1 MEIVHRLMISGNP
14 AVDIMTKLL
23 VFFVAQKV
31 AFLWYH
37 LGILLA
43 RLSSLRTTPAL
54 PRAAAAATAAGAA
67 PPPCQLLDCN
77 GDWAAAAEVT
87 PGRGSGAR
95 PAPERTA
102 ESLSSGGG
110 LLRGKGRRLSASP
123 SFPADRRNPGS
134 RYEAGT
140 RCVPGAV
147 RPGRAALGPVG
158 AASLHPPPGPAGCT
172 VGAEGGGDT
181 LSKYHFIP
189 ADVATTWDA
198 LSQTKAALRHIENKL
213 EVAPSSTAVFDS
225 VMDVKKSSASATRK
239 ISRKDGRYLDDSW
252 VNVST
257 SKCKSRKE
265 KSRSPLRAT
274 TLESNVKKNNR
285 VEFRD
290 PLVSYREIHSAPS
303 NLSPSHLE
311 SKHVY
316 YVDVN
321 EEKTESGNRMVQNRE
336 QQDIH
341 CCDFESSQSSI
352 INDTVVRFL
361 NDRPAIDAL
370 HSSECLIKTGISM
383 RMDGEMPNR
392 AKGNENSSK
401 PAVNN
406 IDHPVDLKVLQLTDS
421 SPSSTSTSNSQR
433 LDILKRRQHDVKLE
447 KLKERIR
454 KQWEHSEEINSRG
467 QNLGHIDHPIMVVN
481 VDSSVTAKVRK
492 VATAP
497 PAPTYKGFNPSE
509 TKIRTPDGKVWQEA
523 EFQTMSRELY
533 RDLALHFADDIS
545 VKEKPAE
552 KNKEKK
558 VVKPVRKVQKAA
570 QLSSPECKTGST
582 RLISTSS
589 WRDGQKLV
597 KKILGPAPRA
607 EQRERRPASSDR
619 NRGERNPR
627 FGAHIG
633 RAESDPRL
641 DASHRHVPRASEHSR
656 SRARSEN
663 NIKKLTPALSDN
675 KQEENTALNKDF
687 LPVEIR
693 GILDDLQ
700 LDSAVPIPRQ
710 ETGELENQKSL
721 APIQAPRSHSP
732 VKRKPDKIT
741 ANEDPPIISKKRH
754 YDTDEVRQ
762 YIVRQQEERKRK
774 QNEEKKAQKEATEQ
788 KNKRLQEL
796 YRKQKEAF
804 TKAKNV
810 PPSDPSAA
818 RRLQETYSKLILEKT
833 LLEEPAHQHVTQEI
847 QARSGYQP
855 SGESDK
861 ENKIQERPP
870 SASSSSDMSLS
881 EPPQPLTRRDLM
893 ETTWMHPDRLSP
905 RAHNSQPQP
914 LVGAAGNLLSQLLN
928 LEHVG
933 ILHKDFESII
943 PHRKNNNKA
952 SGPLVFTSQ
961 PYLTSPAAHPDA
973 LLKPNA
979 SQYKSKLD
987 RIEALKATAASLSSR
1002 IECEAKKLAGANIN
1016 CGSVWN
1022 TEYDMQQA
1030 PQDGLQAKAIS
1041 PPVKEETED
1050 VFSARIQKMLGTC
1063 VSHATFDDD
1072 LPGVG
1077 NLSEFKRLPE
1087 MIRPQS
1093 AISSFRMRS
1102 PGPKPGGLLAQL
1114 CKRQTDSSN
1123 SDMQACSQEKAKVSL
1138 CSSTE
1143 SVSEGPLLS
1152 EGSLSEEEGG
1162 PEARPLLKV
1171 AEILNDKEFCTG
1183 ERNTCEPIKEFQK
1196 EAEKFLPLLGHI
1208 GGTQSKGPWEE
1219 LAKGSPHSV
1228 INIFTKSY
1236 QLYGKGLEDRLDR
1249 GISASQP
1256 LNAIT
1261 TPLSSISYEDDFVSS
1276 PGSGTLTEKTSTL
1289 ETNIGGNSLGIQED
1303 HSSRK
1308 SAYDLSCMDVASQH
1322 SSGAQSVASS
1332 RSSTSSKGKKEKK
1345 EKTEWSDSF
1354 IGNVQNSLIDEEK
1367 VQSSSEHGSHQ
1378 GKKSGTSGKLSVRDY
1393 EQTLDTD
1400 GTLEE
1405 LSGYSVSV
1413 SSDKGRSQKTPTSP
1427 LSPSSHKLIQ
1437 FDLPG
1442 ASLERSKSSVITP
1455 PTTAGFNPNAAFA
1468 DVNLAANRATEMAS
1482 TPGSK
1487 RFSPAGLQHRMAVEL
1502 SYLNAIEESVR
1513 QLSDVERVRGISLAQ
1528 QESVS
1533 LAQIIKV
1540 HAESLQQ
1547 VVKSQREVT
1556 EVVQEAT
1563 CKITAQ
1569 QTETAYLT
1577 TDAAHQICEMA
1588 ELTRTHISDAMTAS
1602 GTPLATL
1609 YDHQRQHLPDFMKQ
1623 QRTRAETN
1631 RISQSFSHSQS
1642 KEGIPDSKH
1651 QKYSPLYNNYSE
1663 STRYKNHD
1671 RRSSSGNSRKESPS
1685 ALSCKENE
1693 KKVHD
1698 EKMESSIDEQLQTA
1712 ADDSLQSDNIPSLP
1726 DEKDSTSIATE
1737 YSLKF
1742 DESMTED
1749 EIEEKSFRSLLPS
1762 ESHRRFNMEKKRGH
1776 NEDSDE
1782 EASPD
1787 KTMLSSTK
1795 ELSMPFSGEQDSFS
1809 KFTMEMV
1816 RQYMKEE
1823 EMRAAHQSSLLR
1835 LREKALKEKTKAELA
1850 WLEHQKKHLRDKGE
1864 DDKMP
1869 PLRKKQ
1875 RGLLLRL
1882 QQEKAEIKRLQEAN
1896 KAARKERQL
1905 ILKQQEEI
1913 ERIRQ
1918 TTIKLQEKLKSAGEN
1933 KLESHSDDDEDDTKN
1948 NKATSPGPTDLET
1961 RSPSPI
1967 SISSSE
1973 TSSIMQKLKKMRS
1986 HMDEKFLTK
1995 REQKLMQ
2002 RRQHAEELLEWK
2014 RRLDAEEAEIRQMEK
2029 QALAAWDKELIKS
2042 KTPKKELE
2050 DQRTE
2055 QKEVVSEEESPLP
2068 SYSHLNS
2075 ESSIPEELG
2084 SPAGINVTPESV
2096 VQEQQGSP
2104 DHSILTEEMVYSQEL
2119 ESSTSPNKH
2128 SPPKSCTSVTKQ
2140 ESSKGSHRTGGQCH
2154 LPMKSHHHCY
2164 SWSDESLSMTQS
2176 ETTSDQS
2183 DIEGRIR
2190 ALKDELR
2197 KRKSVVDQLKKEQKK
2212 RQKERLKA
2220 QEASLIK
2227 QLESYDEFI
2236 KKTEAELSRD
2246 LETSPTAKPQIK
2258 TFSTASEKPKIKPP
2272 PLHRSETAKNW
2283 KSLTEPE
2290 RSRGSL
2296 QSIAEHVDASLSGS
2310 ERSERS
2316 LSAYAKKVIELDI
2329 QTEEYLQTPSPILRS
2344 SRKARAESGDS
2355 LENVLS
2361 LPLLKELNSP
2371 NRIFDVSEAKIEESN
2386 EKSETQKEYAKLE
2399 GGEIEDAYS
2408 KPSDILMKQ
2417 GDSSEI
2423 LLKKNLP
2430 SDSVNVQRDLIRL
2443 AIESLHKK
2451 EEILK
2456 ERESDE
2462 GYHHTADIQPVKDI
2476 LEQKNKMEGDSSLSE
2491 HLFAPKELSYSE
2503 DFEVSFKKE
2512 ISPELYKDDSE
2523 ASSSLSLKNETYF
2536 CRDKSQKTNSRSRAI
2551 SFGSDDEIS
2560 ECLSEKSLSVHSSV
2574 HSERLLELKSPS
2586 ELMKSKECSD
2596 VEHELRVTESLPLA
2610 PVPVADELL
2619 DFHIGDRVLIGNVQP
2634 GTLRFKGETSFA
2646 KGFWAGVEL
2655 DKPEGNNNGTYDG
2668 IVYFV
2673 CKDKHGIFA
2682 PPQKISH
2689 ILENFNDYIDINE
2702 EDCYSDE
2709 QYQHSNQEQKDTE
2722 GVKDTENNAVECFYE
2737 KSLHSTQNIETSVD
2751 RDRSLKVETDK
2762 IWDISGVH
2770 EAHVHQQSSVGSLV
2784 SLKGNKELFGVTEK
2798 VSIATEDDTLD
2809 DTFSEEMQKQQPFT
2823 EKEENVCSDVS
2834 ENLSTPLLDLLTR
2847 EKNQLEAQLKSSLN
2861 EEKKSEQQLE
2871 TVSLLADN
2879 LLKVVVKDTLS
2890 QLQQIKR
2897 AKNEK
2902 IQLSNREFLD
2912 DDQKKVSSQDGS
2924 QNLEEQ
2930 FIGVPVC
2937 YLRSELEDEK
2947 EEISSP
2953 DMCPRPE
2960 SPVFGVSGQEELA
2973 KRLAELEISR
2983 EFLSTLGDDQDWFD
2997 EDFGLSSSHK
3007 IQKSKAEEAIVPLM
3021 AESKRAP
3028 QKPCETLLAVPHT
3041 AEEVE
3046 ILVHDAAEE
3055 LWKWKE
3061 LGHDLH
3067 SISIPTKLL
3076 GYASKGLDIENTSKR
3091 VYKQVVFDLT
3101 KEIFEEI
3108 FAEDPNLNQPVWM
3121 KPCRVNSSYFR
3132 RVKNPNNL
3140 NEIKHFIATEVLKL
3154 FSLKKETNHKT
3165 DWQKMM
3171 KFGRKKRD
3179 RVDHILVQELHEEE
3193 AQWVNYDE
3201 DELCVKMQ
3209 LADGIFE
3216 TLIRD
3221 TIDVLNQI
3229 SEKQGRMLL
3238 V

>member
-1 MEIVHRLMISGNP
+1 MRSSRSKEVPLPNP
-14 AVDIMTKLL
+14 RNSQSTDTIQADI
-23 VFFVAQKV
+23 
-31 AFLWYH
+31 
-37 LGILLA
+37 
-43 RLSSLRTTPAL
+43 
-54 PRAAAAATAAGAA
+54 TA
-67 PPPCQLLDCN
+67 P
-77 GDWAAAAEVT
+77 
-87 PGRGSGAR
+87 
-95 PAPERTA
+95 
-102 ESLSSGGG
+102 
-110 LLRGKGRRLSASP
+110 
-123 SFPADRRNPGS
+123 
-134 RYEAGT
+134 
-140 RCVPGAV
+140 
-147 RPGRAALGPVG
+147 
-158 AASLHPPPGPAGCT
+158 
-172 VGAEGGGDT
+172 
-181 LSKYHFIP
+181 
-189 ADVATTWDA
+189 WDA

-213 EVAPSSTAVFDS
+213 EVAPTSTAVFDS
-225 VMDVKKSSASATRK
+225 VMDTKKSSASATRK

-252 VNVST
+252 VNAPA
-257 SKCKSRKE
+257 SKFSKSRKE

-274 TLESNVKKNNR
+274 TLESNVKKINR

-290 PLVSYREIHSAPS
+290 PLVSYREVHGTPS
-303 NLSPSHLE
+303 SISPSHLE

-316 YVDVN
+316 CVDVN
-321 EEKTESGNRMVQNRE
+321 EEKPESGNRLMCSQEDRN
-336 QQDIH
+336 IL
-341 CCDFESSQSSI
+341 CCDFESSQSSAVD
-352 INDTVVRFL
+352 DTVVRFL
-361 NDRPAIDAL
+361 NDRPTIDAL
-370 HSSECLIKTGISM
+370 QNSECLIKVAAAM
-383 RMDGEMPNR
+383 RSDEEKPNR
-392 AKGNENSSK
+392 TKGNENTLKSS
-401 PAVNN
+401 VCTMGHN
-406 IDHPVDLKVLQLTDS
+406 IDSKVLRLTDS
-421 SPSSTSTSNSQR
+421 SPSSTSTCNSQR

-454 KQWEHSEEINSRG
+454 KQWEHSEETNGQG
-467 QNLGHIDHPIMVVN
+467 QNLGHIDHPVMVVN

-497 PAPTYKGFNPSE
+497 PAPTYK
-509 TKIRTPDGKVWQEA
+509 
-523 EFQTMSRELY
+523 
-533 RDLALHFADDIS
+533 DDS
-545 VKEKPAE
+545 SMKEKPAE
-552 KNKEKK
+552 KSREKK
-558 VVKPVRKVQKAA
+558 VVKPVRKVQKVA
-570 QLSSPECKTGST
+570 QLSSSECKTGSSH
-582 RLISTSS
+582 LISTSS

-597 KKILGPAPRA
+597 KKILGPAPRI
-607 EQRERRPASSDR
+607 EQKERRAASSDR
-619 NRGERNPR
+619 SGRERTTKS
-627 FGAHIG
+627 GGHIG

-641 DASHRHVPRASEHSR
+641 DVSHRHRPQNSERSR

-663 NIKKLTPALSDN
+663 NVKKLVPSLPDN
-675 KQEENTALNKDF
+675 KQEENAALNKDF

-700 LDSAVPIPRQ
+700 LDSAAQTARQ
-710 ETGELENQKSL
+710 ETGELQNQKSS
-721 APIQAPRSHSP
+721 ASIQAPRSHSP
-732 VKRKPDKIT
+732 IKRKPDKIT
-741 ANEDPPIISKKRH
+741 ANEDPPVISKKRH

-804 TKAKNV
+804 TKVKNV
-810 PPSDPSAA
+810 PPSEPSAT
-818 RRLQETYSKLILEKT
+818 RRLQETYSKLLLEKS
-833 LLEEPAHQHVTQEI
+833 LLEEPTHQHIMQETQT
-847 QARSGYQP
+847 RPGYQP

-861 ENKIQERPP
+861 ENKVQERPP

-881 EPPQPLTRRDLM
+881 EPPQPLARKDLM
-893 ETTWMHPDRLSP
+893 DPSWMQPDRLSP
-905 RAHNSQPQP
+905 RLHHPQPQP
-914 LVGAAGNLLSQLLN
+914 LVGTAGSLLSHLLN

-933 ILHKDFESII
+933 ILHKDLESIL
-943 PHRKNNNKA
+943 PTRKNHNMA
-952 SGPLVFTSQ
+952 SGPLTFTPQ
-961 PYLTSPAAHPDA
+961 PYLTSPTAHPDA
-973 LLKPNA
+973 LLKSSA

-1002 IECEAKKLAGANIN
+1002 IESEARKLAGASIN
-1016 CGSVWN
+1016 YGSVWN
-1022 TEYDMQQA
+1022 TECDVQRT
-1030 PQDGLQAKAIS
+1030 PQEDGHWTKAIS
-1041 PPVKEETED
+1041 PPVKEDAED

-1077 NLSEFKRLPE
+1077 NLSEFKKLPE
-1087 MIRPQS
+1087 MIRPHS
-1093 AISSFRMRS
+1093 AISNLRMRS
-1102 PGPKPGGLLAQL
+1102 PGPKPEGLLAQL
-1114 CKRQTDSSN
+1114 CKRQTDSSG
-1123 SDMQACSQEKAKVSL
+1123 SDMQVCSQDKAKMSL
-1138 CSSTE
+1138 GSSID

-1152 EGSLSEEEGG
+1152 EGSLSEEEGHRD
-1162 PEARPLLKV
+1162 EQSPLKLT
-1171 AEILNDKEFCTG
+1171 EILKEKEFCAG
-1183 ERNTCEPIKEFQK
+1183 ERNAYEPIKEFQK
-1196 EAEKFLPLLGHI
+1196 EAEKFLPLFGPI
-1208 GGTQSKGPWEE
+1208 GGTQTKGPWEE

-1236 QLYGKGLEDRLDR
+1236 KLYRKEFEDRLE
-1249 GISASQP
+1249 GGTSASRP

-1276 PGSGTLTEKTSTL
+1276 AGSGTLTERKSAL
-1289 ETNIGGNSLGIQED
+1289 EPNIGGHSLGIQED

-1308 SAYDLSCMDVASQH
+1308 SAYDLSSVDVTSQH
-1322 SSGAQSVASS
+1322 SSGAQSAASS
-1332 RSSTSSKGKKEKK
+1332 PSSSSKGKKGKK
-1345 EKTEWSDSF
+1345 EKIEWLDSLT
-1354 IGNVQNSLIDEEK
+1354 GNIQNSLVDEEK
-1367 VQSSSEHGSHQ
+1367 VHSGSERGSHQ
-1378 GKKSGTSGKLSVRDY
+1378 GKKSGTSSKLSVKDY

-1400 GTLEE
+1400 STLEE
-1405 LSGYSVSV
+1405 ISGHSLSV

-1427 LSPSSHKLIQ
+1427 ISPSSQKLLQ

-1442 ASLERSKSSVITP
+1442 TSLERSKSSIVVTP
-1455 PTTAGFNPNAAFA
+1455 TGFKPNATFA
-1468 DVNLAANRATEMAS
+1468 DVNLAASRTTTEMAS

-1487 RFSPAGLQHRMAVEL
+1487 RFSPAGLQHRMAAEL
-1502 SYLNAIEESVR
+1502 SYLSAIEESVR
-1513 QLSDVERVRGISLAQ
+1513 QLSDVERVRGVSLAQ

-1533 LAQIIKV
+1533 LAQIIKAQQQRHERDLALLKLKAEQEALECQRQLEETRSKAAQV

-1547 VVKSQREVT
+1547 VVKSQRDMT
-1556 EVVQEAT
+1556 EVLQEAT
-1563 CKITAQ
+1563 CKIATQ
-1569 QTETAYLT
+1569 QTETARLT
-1577 TDAAHQICEMA
+1577 TNAARQICEMA
-1588 ELTRTHISDAMTAS
+1588 ELTRTHISDAITAS
-1602 GTPLATL
+1602 GAPLAAL
-1609 YDHQRQHLPDFMKQ
+1609 YDHQRQHAPDFVKQ
-1623 QRTRAETN
+1623 LRTRAETD
-1631 RISQSFSHSQS
+1631 RKSQSGSLSQS
-1642 KEGIPDSKH
+1642 KEGTLDSKH
-1651 QKYSPLYNNYSE
+1651 QKFSPSYDSYSE
-1663 STRYKNHD
+1663 SSRYKNRD
-1671 RRSSSGNSRKESPS
+1671 RRSSSGSSRQESPS
-1685 ALSCKENE
+1685 VPSSKENE
-1693 KKVHD
+1693 KKHHG
-1698 EKMESSIDEQLQTA
+1698 EKMESSIDEQVQTA
-1712 ADDSLQSDNIPSLP
+1712 ADDSFRSDSVPSLP
-1726 DEKDSTSIATE
+1726 DEKDSTSVATE

-1776 NEDSDE
+1776 HDDSDE
-1782 EASPD
+1782 ETSPE
-1787 KTMLSSTK
+1787 KTTLSSAK
-1795 ELSMPFSGEQDSFS
+1795 ELSMPFSGGQDSFS

-1933 KLESHSDDDEDDTKN
+1933 KLESHSDDDTKD
-1948 NKATSPGPTDLET
+1948 NKAASPAPTDLET

-1986 HMDEKFLTK
+1986 RMDEKFLTK

-2029 QALAAWDKELIKS
+2029 QALAAWDKELIKP

-2050 DQRTE
+2050 DQRAE
-2055 QKEVVSEEESPLP
+2055 QKEIVSETESPVP
-2068 SYSHLNS
+2068 SYSQLHS

-2084 SPAGINVTPESV
+2084 SPAVEYIPSESI
-2096 VQEQQGSP
+2096 VQEHPGSP
-2104 DHSILTEEMVYSQEL
+2104 DHSIRTEDMVFSQEL
-2119 ESSTSPNKH
+2119 ESSTSPSKY
-2128 SPPKSCTSVTKQ
+2128 SPPKSCMSVSKQ
-2140 ESSKGSHRTGGQCH
+2140 ESSKGSHRTGGH
-2154 LPMKSHHHCY
+2154 GRLPVKSHQHCY

-2258 TFSTASEKPKIKPP
+2258 MLSSTSEKPKIKSL

-2283 KSLTEPE
+2283 KSLTDSE

-2296 QSIAEHVDASLSGS
+2296 ESIAEHVDAALTGS
-2310 ERSERS
+2310 ERSVSEKS
-2316 LSAYAKKVIELDI
+2316 SSAYAKRMTELDGR
-2329 QTEEYLQTPSPILRS
+2329 TEEHFQTSPILRS
-2344 SRKARAESGDS
+2344 SRRTRAESGDS
-2355 LENVLS
+2355 LENVPSLS
-2361 LPLLKELNSP
+2361 LLKELNASH
-2371 NRIFDVSEAKIEESN
+2371 RILDVSGAKAEEESSQ
-2386 EKSETQKEYAKLE
+2386 KSEIQEVEYTKLE
-2399 GGEIEDAYS
+2399 ESAIEDACS
-2408 KPSDILMKQ
+2408 KQSRKADVFLKLDLEQ

-2423 LLKKNLP
+2423 LSRKDLP
-2430 SDSVNVQRDLIRL
+2430 LDSINVQKDLVRL
-2443 AIESLHKK
+2443 AIENLHNK
-2451 EEILK
+2451 ETK
-2456 ERESDE
+2456 EGQSNE
-2462 GYHHTADIQPVKDI
+2462 DISHSPNIQSEKETHV
-2476 LEQKNKMEGDSSLSE
+2476 QKNIKSRDSSWSQRLLAS
-2491 HLFAPKELSYSE
+2491 KEISYSE
-2503 DFEVSFKKE
+2503 DFDVSSFKKD
-2512 ISPELYKDDSE
+2512 ISAELYKDNFE
-2523 ASSSLSLKNETYF
+2523 VASLLSLRKDSQS
-2536 CRDKSQKTNSRSRAI
+2536 CREKLQATSISRSRAT

-2560 ECLSEKSLSVHSSV
+2560 ECLSEKSLSIHSSV
-2574 HSERLLELKSPS
+2574 HSERLLELKSPT
-2586 ELMKSKECSD
+2586 ELMKNKERSD
-2596 VEHELRVTESLPLA
+2596 VEHERGVTESPSLA
-2610 PVPVADELL
+2610 SASLTDELL

-2634 GTLRFKGETSFA
+2634 GTLRFKGVTSFA

-2673 CKDKHGIFA
+2673 CKEKHGIFA

-2689 ILENFNDYIDINE
+2689 IPENFDDYVDINE
-2702 EDCYSDE
+2702 DEDSYSDE
-2709 QYQHSNQEQKDTE
+2709 QYQYYNQEQKDTE
-2722 GVKDTENNAVECFYE
+2722 GPTSDREKDTIEYFYE
-2737 KSLHSTQNIETSVD
+2737 KSLPSVHDTEASVD
-2751 RDRSLKVETDK
+2751 KSLKVETDN
-2762 IWDISGVH
+2762 IQDIPGVL
-2770 EAHVHQQSSVGSLV
+2770 EAHIHQQNSVDSLMSSEENKDLV
-2784 SLKGNKELFGVTEK
+2784 SDATEK
-2798 VSIATEDDTLD
+2798 VSSVVEDDTLD
-2809 DTFSEEMQKQQPFT
+2809 NTFSEELKKQQQLT
-2823 EKEENVCSDVS
+2823 EEEENLHPEVS
-2834 ENLSTPLLDLLTR
+2834 ETLSTPLLDLLAR
-2847 EKNQLEAQLKSSLN
+2847 EKNQLEAQLRSSVS
-2861 EEKKSEQQLE
+2861 EEKKSKEQLE
-2871 TVSLLADN
+2871 TVSLLTDS
-2879 LLKVVVKDTLS
+2879 LLQVFVKDTVN
-2890 QLQQIKR
+2890 QLQQIKKAR
-2897 AKNEK
+2897 NEK
-2902 IQLSNREFLD
+2902 IQLSNQELLVE
-2912 DDQKKVSSQDGS
+2912 DQKKVPPQGLS

-2930 FIGVPVC
+2930 SPSVPGC
-2937 YLRSELEDEK
+2937 FLRSELEDEK

-2960 SPVFGVSGQEELA
+2960 SPVFGASGQEELA

-2983 EFLSTLGDDQDWFD
+2983 EFLSVLGDDQDWFD

-3007 IQKSKAEEAIVPLM
+3007 IQKNKAEETIVPLM
-3021 AESKRAP
+3021 AEPKRAP
-3028 QKPCETLLAVPHT
+3028 EKPCETLLAVPHT

-3067 SISIPTKLL
+3067 SISIPAKLL
-3076 GYASKGLDIENTSKR
+3076 GCASKGLDIESTSKR
-3091 VYKQVVFDLT
+3091 VYKQAVFDLT

-3121 KPCRVNSSYFR
+3121 KPCRINSSYFR

-3140 NEIKHFIATEVLKL
+3140 DEIKNFIATEVLKL
-3154 FSLKKETNHKT
+3154 FSLKKEPNHKT

>member
-1 MEIVHRLMISGNP
+1 MRSSKSKEVPLLNP
-14 AVDIMTKLL
+14 RNSQSKDTVQDM
-23 VFFVAQKV
+23 
-31 AFLWYH
+31 
-37 LGILLA
+37 
-43 RLSSLRTTPAL
+43 TTP
-54 PRAAAAATAAGAA
+54 
-67 PPPCQLLDCN
+67 
-77 GDWAAAAEVT
+77 
-87 PGRGSGAR
+87 
-95 PAPERTA
+95 
-102 ESLSSGGG
+102 
-110 LLRGKGRRLSASP
+110 
-123 SFPADRRNPGS
+123 
-134 RYEAGT
+134 
-140 RCVPGAV
+140 
-147 RPGRAALGPVG
+147 
-158 AASLHPPPGPAGCT
+158 
-172 VGAEGGGDT
+172 
-181 LSKYHFIP
+181 
-189 ADVATTWDA
+189 WDA

-213 EVAPSSTAVFDS
+213 EVAPTSTAVFDS

-252 VNVST
+252 VNAPT
-257 SKCKSRKE
+257 SKSSKSRKE

-285 VEFRD
+285 VEFRE
-290 PLVSYREIHSAPS
+290 PLVSYREVHGASS

-311 SKHVY
+311 LKHVY
-316 YVDVN
+316 CVDVN
-321 EEKTESGNRMVQNRE
+321 EEKAESGNRMICNQERNV
-336 QQDIH
+336 H

-361 NDRPAIDAL
+361 NDQPAIDTL
-370 HSSECLIKTGISM
+370 HNSECLIKMGTSI
-383 RMDGEMPNR
+383 RAEEEMPNR

-401 PAVNN
+401 LSVNN
-406 IDHPVDLKVLQLTDS
+406 MGQDIDPKMLRLSDS

-433 LDILKRRQHDVKLE
+433 LDILKRRQHDIKLE

-454 KQWEHSEEINSRG
+454 KQWEHSEEMNGRG
-467 QNLGHIDHPIMVVN
+467 QNLGHIDHPVMVVN
-481 VDSSVTAKVRK
+481 VDSSVTTKVRK

-523 EFQTMSRELY
+523 EFQNMSRELY

-545 VKEKPAE
+545 IREKPTE
-552 KNKEKK
+552 KSKEKK
-558 VVKPVRKVQKAA
+558 VVKPVRKVQKVT
-570 QLSSPECKTGST
+570 QLSSPECKTGNS
-582 RLISTSS
+582 RVISTSS

-597 KKILGPAPRA
+597 KKILGPVPRM
-607 EQRERRPASSDR
+607 EQKESRTASSDR
-619 NRGERNPR
+619 NGREKTTKSG
-627 FGAHIG
+627 GHIG

-641 DASHRHVPRASEHSR
+641 DVSHRHLPQSSERSR
-656 SRARSEN
+656 SRVRSEN
-663 NIKKLTPALSDN
+663 NKKLASSLPEN
-675 KQEENTALNKDF
+675 KQEESTALNKDF

-700 LDSAVPIPRQ
+700 LDSTAHNSRP
-710 ETGELENQKSL
+710 ETGELQNQKSSV
-721 APIQAPRSHSP
+721 PVQAPRSHSP

-741 ANEDPPIISKKRH
+741 ANEEPPVTSKKRH

-762 YIVRQQEERKRK
+762 YIVKQQEERKRK

-810 PPSDPSAA
+810 PPDPSAA
-818 RRLQETYSKLILEKT
+818 RRLQETYSKLLLEKT
-833 LLEEPAHQHVTQEI
+833 LLEEPAHQQVTQET
-847 QARSGYQP
+847 QARPGYQP

-861 ENKIQERPP
+861 ENKVQERPP
-870 SASSSSDMSLS
+870 SASSSSDISLS
-881 EPPQPLTRRDLM
+881 EPPQPLTRRDLI
-893 ETTWMHPDRLSP
+893 EPTWMQPDRLSP
-905 RAHNSQPQP
+905 RIHNSQPQP
-914 LVGAAGNLLSQLLN
+914 LVGTAENLLSHLLN

-933 ILHKDFESII
+933 ILHKDFESVL
-943 PHRKNNNKA
+943 PTRKNHNMT
-952 SGPLVFTSQ
+952 SGPLSFTPQ

-973 LLKPNA
+973 LLKPSA

-1002 IECEAKKLAGANIN
+1002 IESEAKKLAGANIN
-1016 CGSVWN
+1016 YGSVWN
-1022 TEYDMQQA
+1022 TEYEVQQA
-1030 PQDGLQAKAIS
+1030 PQENGPWTKALS
-1041 PPVKEETED
+1041 PPVKEDTED

-1063 VSHATFDDD
+1063 VSHTTFDDD

-1077 NLSEFKRLPE
+1077 NLSEFKKLPE

-1102 PGPKPGGLLAQL
+1102 AGPKPGGLLAQL
-1114 CKRQTDSSN
+1114 CKRQTDSSI
-1123 SDMQACSQEKAKVSL
+1123 SDLQNCSPEKAKMSL
-1138 CSSTE
+1138 CSSTD

-1162 PEARPLLKV
+1162 RDGRPLLKV
-1171 AEILNDKEFCTG
+1171 AEILKEKEFCAG
-1183 ERNTCEPIKEFQK
+1183 ERNTYEPIKEFQK

-1208 GGTQSKGPWEE
+1208 GSTQSKGPWEE

-1236 QLYGKGLEDRLDR
+1236 QLYGKGFEDRLDR
-1249 GISASQP
+1249 GTSSASRP
-1256 LNAIT
+1256 LNVTT
-1261 TPLSSISYEDDFVSS
+1261 TPLSSVSYEDDFVSS
-1276 PGSGTLTEKTSTL
+1276 SGSGTLTEKKSTL
-1289 ETNIGGNSLGIQED
+1289 EPNIGGSNLGIPED

-1308 SAYDLSCMDVASQH
+1308 SAYDLSSVEVTSQH
-1322 SSGAQSVASS
+1322 SSGAQSAASS
-1332 RSSTSSKGKKEKK
+1332 RSSTSSKGKKGKK
-1345 EKTEWSDSF
+1345 EKIEWLDS
-1354 IGNVQNSLIDEEK
+1354 ITGNTQNSFVDEEK
-1367 VQSSSEHGSHQ
+1367 VQSSSERSSHQ
-1378 GKKSGTSGKLSVRDY
+1378 GKKSGTSSKLSAKDY
-1393 EQTLDTD
+1393 EQTLDID
-1400 GTLEE
+1400 STLEE
-1405 LSGYSVSV
+1405 LSGHSVSV
-1413 SSDKGRSQKTPTSP
+1413 SSDKGRTPKTPTSP
-1427 LSPSSHKLIQ
+1427 LSPSSQKLLQ

-1442 ASLERSKSSVITP
+1442 TSLERSKSSVIIP
-1455 PTTAGFNPNAAFA
+1455 PSTTGFKPSAAFT
-1468 DVNLAANRATEMAS
+1468 DVNLAANRPATEMTS

-1487 RFSPAGLQHRMAVEL
+1487 RFSPAGLQHRMAAEL
-1502 SYLNAIEESVR
+1502 SYLSAIEESVR

-1533 LAQIIKV
+1533 LAQIIKAQQQRHERDLALLKLKAEQEALECQRQLEETRNKAAQV

-1556 EVVQEAT
+1556 EVLQEAT
-1563 CKITAQ
+1563 CKIAAQ
-1569 QTETAYLT
+1569 QTETARLT
-1577 TDAAHQICEMA
+1577 TDAARQICEMA
-1588 ELTRTHISDAMTAS
+1588 ELTRTHISDAISAS
-1602 GTPLATL
+1602 GAPLPTL
-1609 YDHQRQHLPDFMKQ
+1609 YDHQCQHLPDFMKQ
-1623 QRTRAETN
+1623 LRTRAETD
-1631 RISQSFSHSQS
+1631 RINQSFSLSQS
-1642 KEGIPDSKH
+1642 KEETLDSKH
-1651 QKYSPLYNNYSE
+1651 QKYSPSFDTYSE
-1663 STRYKNHD
+1663 SSRYKNHD
-1671 RRSSSGNSRKESPS
+1671 RRSSSSSSRQESPS
-1685 ALSCKENE
+1685 VLSFKENE
-1693 KKVHD
+1693 KKLCG
-1698 EKMESSIDEQLQTA
+1698 ENMESSIDEQVQTA
-1712 ADDSLQSDNIPSLP
+1712 ADDSLRSDSVPSLP
-1726 DEKDSTSIATE
+1726 DEKDSTSVATE

-1776 NEDSDE
+1776 HDDSDE

-1787 KTMLSSTK
+1787 KTTLSSAK
-1795 ELSMPFSGEQDSFS
+1795 ELSMPFSGGQDSFS

-1918 TTIKLQEKLKSAGEN
+1918 TTMKLQEKLKSAGES
-1933 KLESHSDDDEDDTKN
+1933 KLDSHSDDDTKD

-1986 HMDEKFLTK
+1986 RMDEKFLTK

-2029 QALAAWDKELIKS
+2029 QALAAWDKELTKP

-2050 DQRTE
+2050 GQRTDH
-2055 QKEVVSEEESPLP
+2055 KEIPSEEESPVP

-2084 SPAGINVTPESV
+2084 SPAVIYIPSESI
-2096 VQEQQGSP
+2096 VQEQPGSP
-2104 DHSILTEEMVYSQEL
+2104 DHSILTEEMVFSQEL
-2119 ESSTSPNKH
+2119 ESSTSPSKH
-2128 SPPKSCTSVTKQ
+2128 SPPKSCTSVSKQ
-2140 ESSKGSHRTGGQCH
+2140 ESSKGSHRTGGICH
-2154 LPMKSHHHCY
+2154 LPVRSQQHCY

-2258 TFSTASEKPKIKPP
+2258 TLSSTSEKPKIKPL

-2296 QSIAEHVDASLSGS
+2296 ESIAEHVDASLSGS
-2310 ERSERS
+2310 ERSASEKS
-2316 LSAYAKKVIELDI
+2316 LSAYAKRMIELDSR
-2329 QTEEYLQTPSPILRS
+2329 TEESLQTPSPVLRS
-2344 SRKARAESGDS
+2344 SRKSRAESGDS

-2361 LPLLKELNSP
+2361 LPQLKELNAST
-2371 NRIFDVSEAKIEESN
+2371 RILGVLDAKVEESN
-2386 EKSETQKEYAKLE
+2386 QKSEIQEVEYVKLEKSEIE
-2399 GGEIEDAYS
+2399 GAYS
-2408 KPSDILMKQ
+2408 KLSGKSDVLLKLDLKQ
-2417 GDSSEI
+2417 GDSSET
-2423 LLKKNLP
+2423 LSQKDLSL
-2430 SDSVNVQRDLIRL
+2430 DSANVQKDLVRL
-2443 AIESLHKK
+2443 SIENLHKK
-2451 EEILK
+2451 EETLK
-2456 ERESDE
+2456 EKKSDQDI
-2462 GYHHTADIQPVKDI
+2462 GHSADMQSGEDI
-2476 LEQKNKMEGDSSLSE
+2476 HEQKNKEEKNLFLSE
-2491 HLFAPKELSYSE
+2491 HHFAPKDLSYSE
-2503 DFEVSFKKE
+2503 DFEVSSFKKE
-2512 ISPELYKDDSE
+2512 ISAELHKDDSE
-2523 ASSSLSLKNETYF
+2523 VSSLLSLRKDSQS
-2536 CRDKSQKTNSRSRAI
+2536 CRDKSQPTRSSRSRATG
-2551 SFGSDDEIS
+2551 FGSDDEIS
-2560 ECLSEKSLSVHSSV
+2560 ECLSGKSLSIHSNV
-2574 HSERLLELKSPS
+2574 HSERLLELKSPT
-2586 ELMKSKECSD
+2586 ELMKSQERSD
-2596 VEHELRVTESLPLA
+2596 VKHEQEVTEAPSLA
-2610 PVPVADELL
+2610 SVSVADELL

-2673 CKDKHGIFA
+2673 CKEKHGIFA

-2689 ILENFNDYIDINE
+2689 ILENFDDFIDINE
-2702 EDCYSDE
+2702 DEDSYSDE
-2709 QYQHSNQEQKDTE
+2709 QYQNYSQEQKDTE
-2722 GVKDTENNAVECFYE
+2722 GPNDIEKDGVGCFYE
-2737 KSLHSTQNIETSVD
+2737 KSLPILHNIEASVN
-2751 RDRSLKVETDK
+2751 RERSLKVETDN
-2762 IWDISGVH
+2762 IQDISGVL
-2770 EAHVHQQSSVGSLV
+2770 EAHVHQQTSADSLISSKENKDLV
-2784 SLKGNKELFGVTEK
+2784 SGATGK
-2798 VSIATEDDTLD
+2798 VSIAAEDDTLD
-2809 DTFSEEMQKQQPFT
+2809 NTFSEELKKQQQFT
-2823 EKEENVCSDVS
+2823 EKEENLYS
-2834 ENLSTPLLDLLTR
+2834 EISEKLSTPLLDLLTK
-2847 EKNQLEAQLKSSLN
+2847 EKNQLEAQLRSSLS
-2861 EEKKSEQQLE
+2861 EEKKSKQQLE
-2871 TVSLLADN
+2871 TVSLLTDS
-2879 LLKVVVKDTLS
+2879 LLKVFVKDTVS
-2890 QLQQIKR
+2890 QLQQIQKAR
-2897 AKNEK
+2897 NEK
-2902 IQLSNREFLD
+2902 IQLSNQEFLD
-2912 DDQKKVSSQDGS
+2912 DDQKKLSLQDPS
-2924 QNLEEQ
+2924 HNLEQESPS
-2930 FIGVPVC
+2930 VPNC
-2937 YLRSELEDEK
+2937 FLRSELEDEK

-2960 SPVFGVSGQEELA
+2960 SPVFGASGQEELA

-2983 EFLSTLGDDQDWFD
+2983 EFLNALGDDQDWFD

-3007 IQKSKAEEAIVPLM
+3007 IQKNKTEETIVPLM
-3021 AESKRAP
+3021 AEPKRPP

-3046 ILVHDAAEE
+3046 ILVHNAAEE

-3067 SISIPTKLL
+3067 SIGIPTKLL
-3076 GYASKGLDIENTSKR
+3076 GCATKGLDLESTSKR
-3091 VYKQVVFDLT
+3091 VYKQAVFDLT

-3121 KPCRVNSSYFR
+3121 KPCRINSSYFR

-3140 NEIKHFIATEVLKL
+3140 NEIKNFITTEVLKL
-3154 FSLKKETNHKT
+3154 FSLKKEPNHKT

-3216 TLIRD
+3216 TLIKD

>member
-1 MEIVHRLMISGNP
+1 MRSSKSKEVPLPSPRNSQSKDTVQ
-14 AVDIMTKLL
+14 ADI
-23 VFFVAQKV
+23 
-31 AFLWYH
+31 
-37 LGILLA
+37 
-43 RLSSLRTTPAL
+43 TT
-54 PRAAAAATAAGAA
+54 
-67 PPPCQLLDCN
+67 
-77 GDWAAAAEVT
+77 
-87 PGRGSGAR
+87 S
-95 PAPERTA
+95 
-102 ESLSSGGG
+102 
-110 LLRGKGRRLSASP
+110 
-123 SFPADRRNPGS
+123 
-134 RYEAGT
+134 
-140 RCVPGAV
+140 
-147 RPGRAALGPVG
+147 
-158 AASLHPPPGPAGCT
+158 
-172 VGAEGGGDT
+172 
-181 LSKYHFIP
+181 
-189 ADVATTWDA
+189 WDA

-213 EVAPSSTAVFDS
+213 EVTPTSTAVFDS
-225 VMDVKKSSASATRK
+225 VMDTKKSASATRK

-252 VNVST
+252 ANAPT
-257 SKCKSRKE
+257 SKSKSRKE
-265 KSRSPLRAT
+265 KSRSPLRVT

-285 VEFRD
+285 VEFRE
-290 PLVSYREIHSAPS
+290 PLVSYREIHGTTSSINPS
-303 NLSPSHLE
+303 LLE

-316 YVDVN
+316 CVDVN
-321 EEKTESGNRMVQNRE
+321 EEKPENRNRLVCNRE
-336 QQDIH
+336 ERNIH
-341 CCDFESSQSSI
+341 CCDFESSESSV

-361 NDRPAIDAL
+361 NDRPAVDAL
-370 HSSECLIKTGISM
+370 QNSECSIKLAAPVRTEEENLT
-383 RMDGEMPNR
+383 RT
-392 AKGNENSSK
+392 KGNEKASVSNMGH
-401 PAVNN
+401 
-406 IDHPVDLKVLQLTDS
+406 DVDPKALRITDS

-433 LDILKRRQHDVKLE
+433 LDILKQRQHDVKLE

-454 KQWEHSEEINSRG
+454 KQWEHSEETNGRG
-467 QNLGHIDHPIMVVN
+467 QNLGHIDHPVMVVN
-481 VDSSVTAKVRK
+481 VDNSVTAKVRK

-523 EFQTMSRELY
+523 EFQNMSRELY

-545 VKEKPAE
+545 MKEKPAE
-552 KNKEKK
+552 KSKEKK
-558 VVKPVRKVQKAA
+558 VVKPVRKVQKVT
-570 QLSSPECKTGST
+570 QLSSPEGKTGSS

-597 KKILGPAPRA
+597 KKLLGPAPGV
-607 EQRERRPASSDR
+607 EHKERRTASSDR
-619 NRGERNPR
+619 SGRERTAKS
-627 FGAHIG
+627 GGHIG

-641 DASHRHVPRASEHSR
+641 DVAHRHLPRNSERSR

-663 NIKKLTPALSDN
+663 NTKKLAPSLPDN

-687 LPVEIR
+687 LPLEIR

-700 LDSAVPIPRQ
+700 LDSTVQAARQ
-710 ETGELENQKSL
+710 ETGELQNQKSS
-721 APIQAPRSHSP
+721 APVQAPRSHSP

-741 ANEDPPIISKKRH
+741 ANEDPPVISKKRH

-804 TKAKNV
+804 TKVKNV
-810 PPSDPSAA
+810 PPSEPSVT
-818 RRLQETYSKLILEKT
+818 RRLQDTYSKLLLEKT
-833 LLEEPAHQHVTQEI
+833 LLEEPPHPHVTQET
-847 QARSGYQP
+847 QTRPGYQP

-861 ENKIQERPP
+861 ENKVQERPL

-881 EPPQPLTRRDLM
+881 EPPQPLERRDLM
-893 ETTWMHPDRLSP
+893 EPTWVQPDRLSP
-905 RAHNSQPQP
+905 RVQNPQPQP
-914 LVGAAGNLLSQLLN
+914 LVGTAGNLLSHLLS

-933 ILHKDFESII
+933 ILHKDFESIL
-943 PHRKNNNKA
+943 PTRKNHTVA
-952 SGPLVFTSQ
+952 SGPLTFTPQ

-973 LLKPNA
+973 LLKPSA

-1002 IECEAKKLAGANIN
+1002 IESEAKKLAGAHIN
-1016 CGSVWN
+1016 YGSVWN
-1022 TEYDMQQA
+1022 AEYDVQQT
-1030 PQDGLQAKAIS
+1030 PQEGGLWTKAVS
-1041 PPVKEETED
+1041 PPVKEDPED
-1050 VFSARIQKMLGTC
+1050 VFSARIQKMIGTC

-1072 LPGVG
+1072 IPGVG
-1077 NLSEFKRLPE
+1077 NLSEFKKLPE

-1093 AISSFRMRS
+1093 AISRFRMRS
-1102 PGPKPGGLLAQL
+1102 PGPKPEGLLAQL
-1114 CKRQTDSSN
+1114 CKRQTDSSS
-1123 SDMQACSQEKAKVSL
+1123 SDMPASQDKAKLSL
-1138 CSSTE
+1138 GSSTD

-1162 PEARPLLKV
+1162 QDGQPPLKV
-1171 AEILNDKEFCTG
+1171 AEILKEKEFCAG
-1183 ERNTCEPIKEFQK
+1183 ERNGYEPIKEFQK
-1196 EAEKFLPLLGHI
+1196 EAEKFLPLFGHI

-1236 QLYGKGLEDRLDR
+1236 QLYGKGFEDRLER
-1249 GISASQP
+1249 GTSASRP
-1256 LNAIT
+1256 LNTIT
-1261 TPLSSISYEDDFVSS
+1261 TPVSSVSYEDDFVSS
-1276 PGSGTLTEKTSTL
+1276 PGSGTLTERKSAL
-1289 ETNIGGNSLGIQED
+1289 EPNNLGIQED

-1308 SAYDLSCMDVASQH
+1308 SAYDLSSVDVTSQH
-1322 SSGAQSVASS
+1322 SSGAQSAASS
-1332 RSSTSSKGKKEKK
+1332 RSSASSKGKKGKK
-1345 EKTEWSDSF
+1345 EKIEWLDS
-1354 IGNVQNSLIDEEK
+1354 ITGNVQNSLVDEDK
-1367 VQSSSEHGSHQ
+1367 VHSGLERDSHQ
-1378 GKKSGTSGKLSVRDY
+1378 GKKSGTGSKLSVKDY

-1400 GTLEE
+1400 SILED
-1405 LSGYSVSV
+1405 LSGHSVSV

-1427 LSPSSHKLIQ
+1427 LSPSSQKLLQ

-1442 ASLERSKSSVITP
+1442 TSLERSKSSVITP
-1455 PTTAGFNPNAAFA
+1455 PSVAGFKPNASFT
-1468 DVNLAANRATEMAS
+1468 DMNLAASRTTAEMAS
-1482 TPGSK
+1482 TSGSK
-1487 RFSPAGLQHRMAVEL
+1487 RFSPAGLQHRMAAEL
-1502 SYLNAIEESVR
+1502 SYLSAIEESVR

-1533 LAQIIKV
+1533 LAQIIKAQQQRHERDLALLKLKAEQEALECQRQLEETRNKTAQV

-1547 VVKSQREVT
+1547 VVKSQREVA
-1556 EVVQEAT
+1556 EVLQEAT
-1563 CKITAQ
+1563 CKIATHQADTAR
-1569 QTETAYLT
+1569 LS
-1577 TDAAHQICEMA
+1577 TDVARQICEMA
-1588 ELTRTHISDAMTAS
+1588 ELTRTHISDAITAS
-1602 GTPLATL
+1602 GAPLTML
-1609 YDHQRQHLPDFMKQ
+1609 YDHQRQHAPDFVKQ
-1623 QRTRAETN
+1623 LRTRAETD
-1631 RISQSFSHSQS
+1631 RKSQSVSASQS
-1642 KEGIPDSKH
+1642 KEGTLDSKH
-1651 QKYSPLYNNYSE
+1651 QKYSPSHDSYSE
-1663 STRYKNHD
+1663 SSRYKNHD
-1671 RRSSSGNSRKESPS
+1671 RRSSSGSSRQESPS
-1685 ALSCKENE
+1685 IPSSKENE
-1693 KKVHD
+1693 RKLHG
-1698 EKMESSIDEQLQTA
+1698 EKMESSIDEQVQTA
-1712 ADDSLQSDNIPSLP
+1712 VDDSLRSDSVPSLP

-1776 NEDSDE
+1776 HDDSDDE
-1782 EASPD
+1782 TSPE
-1787 KTMLSSTK
+1787 KTTLSSAK
-1795 ELSMPFSGEQDSFS
+1795 ELSMPFSGGQDSFS

-1933 KLESHSDDDEDDTKN
+1933 KLDSHSDDDTKD

-1986 HMDEKFLTK
+1986 RMDEKFLTK

-2029 QALAAWDKELIKS
+2029 QALAAWDKELIKP

-2050 DQRTE
+2050 DERTE
-2055 QKEVVSEEESPLP
+2055 QKEITSEAESPLP
-2068 SYSHLNS
+2068 SYSHRHS

-2084 SPAGINVTPESV
+2084 SAAVGYLPSESV
-2096 VQEQQGSP
+2096 VQEQPGSP
-2104 DHSILTEEMVYSQEL
+2104 DHSVLTEEMVFSQEL
-2119 ESSTSPNKH
+2119 ESSTSPSKH
-2128 SPPKSCTSVTKQ
+2128 SPPKSCTSVSKQ
-2140 ESSKGSHRTGGQCH
+2140 ESSKGSHRTGGQYR
-2154 LPMKSHHHCY
+2154 LPVKSHQHCY

-2197 KRKSVVDQLKKEQKK
+2197 KRKSVVDQLKKEQRK

-2258 TFSTASEKPKIKPP
+2258 MLSSASEKPKIKPL

-2283 KSLTEPE
+2283 KSLTESE

-2296 QSIAEHVDASLSGS
+2296 ESIAEHVDAALAGS
-2310 ERSERS
+2310 ERLVSERS
-2316 LSAYAKKVIELDI
+2316 LSAYAKRVIELDR
-2329 QTEEYLQTPSPILRS
+2329 QTEEHFHTSSPILRS
-2344 SRKARAESGDS
+2344 SRRTRAESGDS
-2355 LENVLS
+2355 LDNVPS
-2361 LPLLKELNSP
+2361 LPLLKELNAP
-2371 NRIFDVSEAKIEESN
+2371 NRILDVSDAQEDSSQ
-2386 EKSETQKEYAKLE
+2386 KSEIQEVDSTKLE
-2399 GGEIEDAYS
+2399 ASVIEDACS
-2408 KPSDILMKQ
+2408 KQSGKSGVLLKLDLEQ

-2423 LLKKNLP
+2423 LSRKDLP
-2430 SDSVNVQRDLIRL
+2430 LDSVNVQKDLVRL
-2443 AIESLHKK
+2443 AIENLHRK
-2451 EEILK
+2451 ELK
-2456 ERESDE
+2456 EKESDPDMD
-2462 GYHHTADIQPVKDI
+2462 HSPNIQSEKDI
-2476 LEQKNKMEGDSSLSE
+2476 PEQKNIKERDLSLLE
-2491 HLFAPKELSYSE
+2491 HLFAPKEISYSE
-2503 DFEVSFKKE
+2503 DFEVSSFKKD
-2512 ISPELYKDDSE
+2512 ISAELYKDDFQV
-2523 ASSSLSLKNETYF
+2523 SSLLSLRKDSQS
-2536 CRDKSQKTNSRSRAI
+2536 CRDKSQPTGNSTSRDI

-2560 ECLSEKSLSVHSSV
+2560 ECLSEKSLSVHSGI
-2574 HSERLLELKSPS
+2574 HSERLLELKSPT
-2586 ELMKSKECSD
+2586 ELMKSKERGD
-2596 VEHELRVTESLPLA
+2596 AEHEQGVMESPSF
-2610 PVPVADELL
+2610 VSVSVADELHN
-2619 DFHIGDRVLIGNVQP
+2619 FHIGDRVLIGNVQP
-2634 GTLRFKGETSFA
+2634 GTLRFKGVTSFA

-2655 DKPEGNNNGTYDG
+2655 DKAEGNNNGTYDG

-2673 CKDKHGIFA
+2673 CKEKHGIFA

-2689 ILENFNDYIDINE
+2689 IPENFEDYVDINE
-2702 EDCYSDE
+2702 DEESYSDA
-2709 QYQHSNQEQKDTE
+2709 QYQYCNHEQKDIVDSKFDRE
-2722 GVKDTENNAVECFYE
+2722 KEAVECFDE
-2737 KSLHSTQNIETSVD
+2737 NSLPNMHDIEASL
-2751 RDRSLKVETDK
+2751 DRSLKIETDN
-2762 IWDISGVH
+2762 IQDISGVL
-2770 EAHVHQQSSVGSLV
+2770 ETHVHQQSLVDSLIC
-2784 SLKGNKELFGVTEK
+2784 SKENKDLATEK
-2798 VSIATEDDTLD
+2798 VSVAIEGDILD
-2809 DTFSEEMQKQQPFT
+2809 NNFSEELKKQQQFT
-2823 EKEENVCSDVS
+2823 EKEENLYPEVS
-2834 ENLSTPLLDLLTR
+2834 EKLSTPLLDLLTR
-2847 EKNQLEAQLKSSLN
+2847 EKNQLEAQLRSSQSEGEKS
-2861 EEKKSEQQLE
+2861 KQQLE
-2871 TVSLLADN
+2871 KVSLLTDS
-2879 LLKVVVKDTLS
+2879 LLTVFVKDTVS
-2890 QLQQIKR
+2890 QLQEIKKAR
-2897 AKNEK
+2897 NEK
-2902 IQLSNREFLD
+2902 IQLSNQEFLD
-2912 DDQKKVSSQDGS
+2912 DDQKKVPPQALSP
-2924 QNLEEQ
+2924 NLEEQ
-2930 FIGVPVC
+2930 SSSVPAC
-2937 YLRSELEDEK
+2937 FLRSELEDEK

-2953 DMCPRPE
+2953 DICPRPE
-2960 SPVFGVSGQEELA
+2960 SPVFGASGQEELA

-2983 EFLSTLGDDQDWFD
+2983 EFLSVLGDDQDWFD

-3007 IQKSKAEEAIVPLM
+3007 IPKNKAEETIVPLM
-3021 AESKRAP
+3021 AEPKRAP

-3041 AEEVE
+3041 TEEVE
-3046 ILVHDAAEE
+3046 ILVHNAAEE

-3076 GYASKGLDIENTSKR
+3076 GCASKGLDLESTSKR
-3091 VYKQVVFDLT
+3091 VYKQAVFDLT

-3121 KPCRVNSSYFR
+3121 KPCRINSSYFR

-3140 NEIKHFIATEVLKL
+3140 DEIKNFIATEVLKL
-3154 FSLKKETNHKT
+3154 FSLKKEPNHKT

-3221 TIDVLNQI
+3221 TVDVLNQI
-3229 SEKQGRMLL
+3229 TEKQGRVLL